1 MKTMSTSPNYFEA
14 KLNEARELG
23 RREGWATTLQPI
35 KYVIKNT
42 REYADTE
49 ANPFRIA
56 SSGVLAWQ
64 KACNKV
70 ELCIDELITP
80 QTWVELDYA
89 PERIAANL
97 ETAYVQQIKEVAYK
111 EAIQTLEK
119 FAPDLFKQL
128 SDRLEAYQEGYTIL
142 DNIKLSTDEEV

>member
-1 MKTMSTSPNYFEA
+1 MSISPNYFEE
-14 KLNEARELG
+14 KLKEARELG

-35 KYVIKNT
+35 TYVIKTT
-42 REYADTE
+42 REYSDTE
-49 ANPFRIA
+49 ANPFRNS

-64 KACNKV
+64 KACNRV
-70 ELCIDELITP
+70 ELCIAELITP
-80 QTWVELDYA
+80 QTWVDLDKE
-89 PERIAANL
+89 PKSIAANL
-97 ETAYVQQIKEVAYK
+97 ETFYVQQIKEVAYK

-128 SDRLEAYQEGYTIL
+128 ADRLEAYQVGYTIL